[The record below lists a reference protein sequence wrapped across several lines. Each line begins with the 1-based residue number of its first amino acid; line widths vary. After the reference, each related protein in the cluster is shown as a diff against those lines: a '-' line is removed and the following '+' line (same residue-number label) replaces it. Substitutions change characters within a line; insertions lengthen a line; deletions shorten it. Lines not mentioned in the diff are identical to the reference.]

1 MKMRFKVIVLRLL
14 MAILLELVDARRCT
28 TNLNLGDNLE
38 KHLIEDAYKTI
49 NELEADENVY

>member
-1 MKMRFKVIVLRLL
+1 MRFKVIVLRLL